1 MNNEG
6 DLKNQPMAG
15 EKTAAQLQAEA
26 AAAKAREDEAK
37 RVEEKRRTAA
47 ASGWLQGFLP
57 EFSFFNILLFV
68 AMACGAY
75 FLGRTEG
82 GKELLGGIFG
92 KENVDA
98 FFAKGDGML
107 AGLASTLGI
116 NIDVGASLKKIPTIE
131 AVRATLKGQN
141 IPDPIIAV
149 VAKDLPTFHKLL
161 DVVAQANGGKVGLND
176 FMNDKTITALST
188 QMPELVRALAT
199 EATRAAPKG
208 AANPM
213 ANQIKASLIAIVNS
227 DQLDTLLNPAN
238 RANTIATMRAVLP
251 ANAGISPSTLTA
263 LVTHGIGEDGK
274 ATPQL
279 RKLLTSAM
287 DGSLQTL
294 QASLNDAVGKFSL
307 TKAVDVLL
315 NPQSRALIRSIGPDN
330 IAIAARD
337 KSPELTPQL
346 LNAALTFGDAID
358 KNPAN
363 GGAGRA
369 RAVAILHAVTNMA
382 SGIPPKNAFKGI
394 IAEQLS
400 GFFAVPGNQAA
411 VGNLIGAAQPALKR
425 YWGNAD
431 HGLAEVFASTPD
443 ADKILRFMRDD
454 TTWLEKNVGPI
465 VNTALDRSGA
475 SLEQKL
481 YWLGGDK
488 ISENAADLAI
498 VLPLLNPA
506 AAAKATSP
514 KR

>member
-1 MNNEG
+1 
-6 DLKNQPMAG
+6 MAG

-199 EATRAAPKG
+199 
-208 AANPM
+208 
-213 ANQIKASLIAIVNS
+213 
-227 DQLDTLLNPAN
+227 
-238 RANTIATMRAVLP
+238 
-251 ANAGISPSTLTA
+251 
-263 LVTHGIGEDGK
+263 
-274 ATPQL
+274 
-279 RKLLTSAM
+279 
-287 DGSLQTL
+287 
-294 QASLNDAVGKFSL
+294 
-307 TKAVDVLL
+307 
-315 NPQSRALIRSIGPDN
+315 
-330 IAIAARD
+330 
-337 KSPELTPQL
+337 
-346 LNAALTFGDAID
+346 
-358 KNPAN
+358 
-363 GGAGRA
+363 
-369 RAVAILHAVTNMA
+369 
-382 SGIPPKNAFKGI
+382 
-394 IAEQLS
+394 
-400 GFFAVPGNQAA
+400 
-411 VGNLIGAAQPALKR
+411 
-425 YWGNAD
+425 
-431 HGLAEVFASTPD
+431 
-443 ADKILRFMRDD
+443 
-454 TTWLEKNVGPI
+454 
-465 VNTALDRSGA
+465 
-475 SLEQKL
+475 
-481 YWLGGDK
+481 
-488 ISENAADLAI
+488 
-498 VLPLLNPA
+498 
-506 AAAKATSP
+506 
-514 KR
+514 